1 MRWPARRPGT
11 TGVDKAA
18 IQQSDALLLR
28 YTNVKNAAGANN
40 DVFNR
45 TGQAALDM
53 AAALGK
59 GTVTA
64 DGLAN
69 STKIL
74 GKAMEDPTKAAG
86 RCAGPVST

>member
-1 MRWPARRPGT
+1 M
-11 TGVDKAA
+11 
-18 IQQSDALLLR
+18 
-28 YTNVKNAAGANN
+28 KNAAGANN

-69 STKIL
+69 TTKIL

-86 RCAGPVST
+86 GAAPVRDRPDQAAAGRDQDHGRA